1 MTLLGKIFTVL
12 IFLIST
18 MFLAMSL
25 MVFATHRNWKEAVVG
40 ADGLQAQLALV
51 QARETNL
58 QNDLQE
64 ARDELNA
71 ERAAR
76 RQALAAL
83 QSKLIDLQQQVNV
96 KESQLGTATAENSQL
111 VKELETAQALLAD
124 VQAEVQKLRN
134 DLVVAVQDRDLQFS
148 TVVSLNDQKHNA
160 EGEARRLQ
168 ERNNQ
173 LALDVADQRQALDSA
188 GIDPAKGFDDQPPRG
203 LEAKVDRVLNNLVEI
218 TIGSDDGLRKGHQ
231 LDVVRGQNYLGRITI
246 EKVEPNRAVGQ
257 IDPNFKR
264 GNIQEGDRVTTNLG

>member
-40 ADGLQAQLALV
+40 PNGLQTQLAAV
-51 QARETNL
+51 QTRESNL
-58 QNDLQE
+58 QDSMQKVQ
-64 ARDELNA
+64 DQLNE

-111 VKELETAQALLAD
+111 VKELETAQALLIATTK
-124 VQAEVQKLRN
+124 EVETLRGE
-134 DLVVAVQDRDLQFS
+134 LVVAKEDRDEKFNV
-148 TVVSLNDQKHNA
+148 VVSLNDQKHNA
-160 EGEARRLQ
+160 EGEARRLA
-168 ERNNQ
+168 ERNSQ

-188 GIDPAKGFDDQPPRG
+188 GIDPAKGFDDRPPRG
-203 LEAKVDRVLNNLVEI
+203 LDARVDEVLNNLVEI
-218 TIGSDDGLRKGHQ
+218 SIGSDDGLRVGHQ
-231 LDVVRGQNYLGRITI
+231 LDIIRGSNYLGRITI
-246 EKVEPNRAVGQ
+246 RQLEPNRAVGE
-257 IDPNFKR
+257 IDPNLRR
-264 GNIQEGDRVTTNLG
+264 GEVQKGDRVTTNLG

>member
-40 ADGLQAQLALV
+40 PNGLHSQLALV

-124 VQAEVQKLRN
+124 VQAEVQDLRN
-134 DLVVAVQDRDLQFS
+134 DLVVAMQDRDAQFT

-168 ERNNQ
+168 ERNEQ
-173 LALDVADQRQALDSA
+173 LALDYAEQRQALDSA

-203 LEAKVDRVLNNLVEI
+203 LEARIDRVLNNLVEI
-218 TIGSDDGLRKGHQ
+218 TIGADDGLRKGHQ

-257 IDPNFKR
+257 IDPNFQR

>member
-40 ADGLQAQLALV
+40 TNGLQSQLAAV
-51 QARETNL
+51 KTRETNL
-58 QNDLQE
+58 QSTMQQVQDQ
-64 ARDELNA
+64 LNE

-96 KESQLGTATAENSQL
+96 KESLLGTATAENSQL

-124 VQAEVQKLRN
+124 VQSEVQKLRG
-134 DLVVAVQDRDLQFS
+134 DLVVTKEDRDEQFNV
-148 TVVSLNDQKHNA
+148 VVSLNDQKHNA

-168 ERNNQ
+168 ERSQQ

-203 LEAKVDRVLNNLVEI
+203 LDARVDRVLNNLVEI

-246 EKVEPNRAVGQ
+246 ERVEPNRAVGQ
-257 IDPNFKR
+257 IDPNFQR